1 MLKFLSMK
9 RYKIYLKAAAV
20 IALGWAA
27 AFAIVNLLTKDLP
40 DIDILQ
46 EYSPPII
53 TKLYDRNGKEFAE
66 FYIERRVV
74 TPITEIP
81 VDLQNAILAIEDTS
95 FFHHWGINPKR
106 IVKAF
111 WVNLRRGR
119 ISQGA
124 STITQQ
130 LAKVM
135 FLTRE
140 RTITR
145 KIKEVFLAVQLEKKY
160 SKQEILQ
167 YYLNQIYFGAGAYG
181 VESAAKVYFEKSVR
195 NLNLAEC
202 ALLAGLPR
210 APSRYS
216 PFSSLKKAYRRRQ
229 IVLRRMLEEKM
240 IDNEQY
246 INAASASIAMKITD
260 DKQETAAYFKEYVR
274 QYLEKKYG
282 YNAIYKAGL
291 KVYTTLDYDMQ
302 IVAEE
307 ELEKKLSAFDEEKAE
322 QVVAGKI
329 KEELFVVT
337 SEIEEDE
344 LGVEQEKLTIFP
356 RVQGALLAMDPRS
369 GEILAMVGG
378 RDYAT
383 SQFNRAVQAR
393 RQPGSGFKI
402 FTYTAACDN
411 GYTVVSELD
420 DSPIA
425 YFQEGIKWKL
435 LSRTTDL
442 SDLDPQFLINIPP
455 DKIWIPSNYSGKY
468 MGKTLLIDAITK
480 SKNLCAVDLIQRIGP
495 DLVVKYARKM
505 GVKGDLLPIPS
516 LTLGACEVTLPEL
529 VAAFGIVANEGVKV
543 TPYGIIKIT
552 DSSGNPLEIN
562 GPKPEKCISPQTAY
576 IMNWLLQN
584 VAERGTGAGTR
595 SLKRPRGGKT
605 GTTNMFTDAW
615 FTGFIPDVVCG
626 IWTGYDENISL
637 GKRKSGAVMAVPV
650 WTAFMKRIT
659 ESRPISDF
667 HPPAGI
673 NFVPIDKTTGKRAL
687 PDNPD
692 AILMPF
698 ITGTE
703 PLRYN

>member
-1 MLKFLSMK
+1 MK
-9 RYKIYLKAAAV
+9 KYAIYLKAALVLAV
-20 IALGWAA
+20 GWAA
-27 AFAIVNLLTKDLP
+27 AFGVVRFFTKDLP
-40 DIDILQ
+40 DIDVLQ
-46 EYSPPII
+46 EYAPPII
-53 TKLYDRNGKEFAE
+53 TKLYDRHEKEFAE
-66 FYIERRVV
+66 FYLERRVV

-111 WVNLRRGR
+111 LVNLQRGR
-119 ISQGA
+119 IAQGA

-130 LAKVM
+130 LAKVL

-140 RTITR
+140 RTISR
-145 KIKEVFLAVQLEKKY
+145 KIKEVFLAIQLEKKY

-167 YYLNQIYFGAGAYG
+167 YYLNQIYFGSGAYG
-181 VESAAKVYFEKSVR
+181 VESASKVYFEKSVR

-210 APSRYS
+210 APTKYS
-216 PFSSLKKAYRRRQ
+216 PFTSLKKAYQRRGL
-229 IVLRRMLEEKM
+229 VLKRMLEEKM
-240 IDNEQY
+240 INDEQY
-246 INAASASIAMKITD
+246 IDASCEPIAMKGAD
-260 DKQETAAYFKEYVR
+260 ELRETGAYFKEYVR
-274 QYLEKKYG
+274 QYLEEQYG

-291 KVYTTLDYDMQ
+291 KVYTTLDYGMQ
-302 IVAEE
+302 VIAEE
-307 ELEKKLSAFDEEKAE
+307 ELEKRLAEFDNEKAK
-322 QVVAGKI
+322 QVLSGRI
-329 KEELFVVT
+329 KDKLFEVT
-337 SEIEEDE
+337 SETEKDDSGAEY
-344 LGVEQEKLTIFP
+344 EKLSILP
-356 RVQGALLAMDPRS
+356 QVQGALLAMDPRS
-369 GEILAMVGG
+369 GEILAMIGG
-378 RDYAT
+378 RDYAL
-383 SQFNRAVQAR
+383 SQFNRAVQAN

-411 GYTVVSELD
+411 GYTVVSELED
-420 DSPIA
+420 APIA

-455 DKIWIPSNYSGKY
+455 DKIWIPSNYSETY
-468 MGKTLLIDAITK
+468 AGKTLLIDAITQ

-495 DLVVKYARKM
+495 ELVIKYARKM

-516 LTLGACEVTLPEL
+516 LTLGACEVTLSEI
-529 VAAFGIVANEGVKV
+529 VTAFGIIANEGVKV
-543 TPYGIIKIT
+543 TPYGIAKIT
-552 DSSGNPLEIN
+552 DSSGNLLEIN

-584 VAERGTGAGTR
+584 VAEHGTGAGTR
-595 SLKRPRGGKT
+595 SLGRPRGGKT

-626 IWTGYDENISL
+626 VWTGYDDNITL
-637 GKRKSGAVMAVPV
+637 GKRQSGAVMAVPV

-667 HPPAGI
+667 HPPDGI
-673 NFVPIDKTTGKRAL
+673 NFVPIDQNTGKRAL

>member
-1 MLKFLSMK
+1 MK
-9 RYKIYLKAAAV
+9 KYAIYLKAALVLAV
-20 IALGWAA
+20 GWAA
-27 AFAIVNLLTKDLP
+27 AFGVVRFFTKDLP
-40 DIDILQ
+40 DIDVLQ
-46 EYSPPII
+46 EYAPPII
-53 TKLYDRNGKEFAE
+53 TKLYDRHEKEFAE
-66 FYIERRVV
+66 FYLERRVV

-111 WVNLRRGR
+111 LVNLQRGR
-119 ISQGA
+119 IAQGA

-130 LAKVM
+130 LAKVL

-140 RTITR
+140 RTISR
-145 KIKEVFLAVQLEKKY
+145 KIKEVFLAIQLEKKY

-167 YYLNQIYFGAGAYG
+167 YYLNQIYFGSGAYG
-181 VESAAKVYFEKSVR
+181 VESASKVYFEKSVR

-210 APSRYS
+210 APTKYS
-216 PFSSLKKAYRRRQ
+216 PFTSLKKAYQRRGL
-229 IVLRRMLEEKM
+229 VLKRMLEEKM
-240 IDNEQY
+240 INDEQY
-246 INAASASIAMKITD
+246 IDASCEPIAMKGAD
-260 DKQETAAYFKEYVR
+260 ELRETGAYFKEYVR
-274 QYLEKKYG
+274 QYLEEHYG

-291 KVYTTLDYDMQ
+291 KVYTTLDYGMQ
-302 IVAEE
+302 VIAEE
-307 ELEKKLSAFDEEKAE
+307 ELEKRLAEFDNEKAK
-322 QVVAGKI
+322 QVLSGRI
-329 KEELFVVT
+329 KDKLFEVT
-337 SEIEEDE
+337 SETEKDDSGAEY
-344 LGVEQEKLTIFP
+344 EKLSILP
-356 RVQGALLAMDPRS
+356 QVQGALLAMDPRS
-369 GEILAMVGG
+369 GEILAMIGG
-378 RDYAT
+378 RDYAL
-383 SQFNRAVQAR
+383 SQFNRAVQAN

-411 GYTVVSELD
+411 GYTVVSELED
-420 DSPIA
+420 APIA

-455 DKIWIPSNYSGKY
+455 DKIWIPSNYSETY
-468 MGKTLLIDAITK
+468 AGKTLLIDAITQ

-495 DLVVKYARKM
+495 ELVIKYARKM

-516 LTLGACEVTLPEL
+516 LTLGACEVTLSEI
-529 VAAFGIVANEGVKV
+529 VTAFGIIANEGVKV
-543 TPYGIIKIT
+543 TPYGIAKIT
-552 DSSGNPLEIN
+552 DSSGNLLEIN

-584 VAERGTGAGTR
+584 VAEHGTGAGTR
-595 SLKRPRGGKT
+595 SLGRPRGGKT

-626 IWTGYDENISL
+626 VWTGYDDNITL
-637 GKRKSGAVMAVPV
+637 GKRQSGAVMAVPV

-667 HPPAGI
+667 HPPDGI
-673 NFVPIDKTTGKRAL
+673 NFVPIDQNTGKRAL